1 MVEKRLYRIIATL
14 GAIFIYLFFAYTLV
28 DFVKNNKTIIQ
39 DFGYNVEDAIVVEIA
54 APVHEKPVEK
64 PVEKPKPKPTPEPKK
79 VVEPIILPPDPEP
92 IPEPK
97 PVVKPIILPPEPEE
111 KPKPKVEPVKETPP
125 EPVQEKK
132 ESRDLIAKSARDLF
146 STVRTDNYDKA
157 IEERRKQDAAR
168 ASRLKKQKAEQARKK
183 REAKKQQKARAAAVA
198 AAKAAMQD
206 IEQSTAASHKKSGT
220 EDSFWSPVSSRIQ
233 ALWNRTIQT
242 QDGLNADVKITIDNR
257 GRLSYRIKRLS
268 NNSLFDQKLHIFL
281 QNLEYESFPK
291 YRGGSSTSRVILF
304 EDQEGL

>member
-1 MVEKRLYRIIATL
+1 MVEKRLYRIIAAL
-14 GAIFIYLFFAYTLV
+14 GAIIIYFFFAYTLV
-28 DFVKNNKTIIQ
+28 DFVKNSKTIIQ
-39 DFGYNVEDAIVVEIA
+39 DFGYNVDDAIVVELSEPA
-54 APVHEKPVEK
+54 KEQ
-64 PVEKPKPKPTPEPKK
+64 PVEKPKAKPTPKPKPVPP
-79 VVEPIILPPDPEP
+79 VVLPPEP
-92 IPEPK
+92 SPEPK
-97 PVVKPIILPPEPEE
+97 PIPVVKPIILPPEPQE
-111 KPKPKVEPVKETPP
+111 KPEEKVEPAKETPP

-132 ESRDLIAKSARDLF
+132 ESRDLVAKSARDLF
-146 STVRTDNYDKA
+146 STVRTDNYDKVMD
-157 IEERRKQDAAR
+157 ERRKQDAAR

-183 REAKKQQKARAAAVA
+183 TEAKKQQKARAAAVA
-198 AAKAAMQD
+198 AAKAAMQE
-206 IEQSTAASHKKSGT
+206 IEQSTASSHKKSGA
-220 EDSFWSPVSSRIQ
+220 EDTFWSPVSSHIQ

>member
-1 MVEKRLYRIIATL
+1 MVEKRLYKIIATL
-14 GAIFIYLFFAYTLV
+14 GAVFIYLFFAYTLV

-39 DFGYNVEDAIVVEIA
+39 DFGYNVDDAIVVELS
-54 APVHEKPVEK
+54 APEREKPVEK
-64 PVEKPKPKPTPEPKK
+64 PVEKPKPKPIPEPKK
-79 VVEPIILPPDPEP
+79 IVEPIVSP
-92 IPEPK
+92 PEPK
-97 PVVKPIILPPEPEE
+97 PVVKPIILPPEPEK
-111 KPKPKVEPVKETPP
+111 KPEPKTEPVKETP

-132 ESRDLIAKSARDLF
+132 ESRDLVAKSARDLF
-146 STVRTDNYDKA
+146 STVRTDNYDKVMD
-157 IEERRKQDAAR
+157 ERRKQDAAR

-183 REAKKQQKARAAAVA
+183 REAKKRQKARAAAVA
-198 AAKAAMQD
+198 AAKAAMQE
-206 IEQSTAASHKKSGT
+206 IEQTTASAHKKSGT
-220 EDSFWSPVSSRIQ
+220 EDAFWSPVSSRIQ

-304 EDQEGL
+304 EDQESL

>member
-1 MVEKRLYRIIATL
+1 MVEKRLYRIIAAF
-14 GAIFIYLFFAYTLV
+14 GAIFIYLFFVYTLV
-28 DFVKNNKTIIQ
+28 DFVKNSKTIIQ
-39 DFGYNVEDAIVVEIA
+39 DFGYNVDDAIVVELS
-54 APVHEKPVEK
+54 APEKEK
-64 PVEKPKPKPTPEPKK
+64 PVEKPKIKPVPKPTPKP
-79 VVEPIILPPDPEP
+79 VVEPIILPPDPK
-92 IPEPK
+92 PEPK

-111 KPKPKVEPVKETPP
+111 KPEPKVEPIKETPP

-132 ESRDLIAKSARDLF
+132 ESRDLVAKSARDLF
-146 STVRTDNYDKA
+146 STVRTDNYDKVMD
-157 IEERRKQDAAR
+157 ERRKQDATR

-183 REAKKQQKARAAAVA
+183 TEAKKRQKARAAAVA
-198 AAKAAMQD
+198 AAKAAMQE
-206 IEQSTAASHKKSGT
+206 IEQSTASSHKKSGI
-220 EDSFWSPVSSRIQ
+220 EDAFWSPVSSRIQ

-281 QNLEYESFPK
+281 QNLEYENFPK